1 MKKLLLGALLIVGA
15 TSFGAVSSELKV
27 TDDVSDPKKYSGSG
41 SLGLVSRGEVV
52 DATGKI
58 MLIITPTVSAGA
70 DGTSL
75 AFEHGQI
82 LVGGSSELTG
92 KFEAK
97 VVTGANN
104 EIIPITDK
112 ELTVK
117 LYAEGN
123 STVSET
129 TQGSYSANPINLVGP
144 TGSTLAYQLT
154 NDSGLQGNIYRGT
167 ILSKVEAKNTAG
179 TFLDRTG
186 KVVVEVTNL
195 SATPQS

>member
-15 TSFGAVSSELKV
+15 TSFGAVSSELKG
-27 TDDVSDPKKYSGSG
+27 TGSGPDPKKYSGSG

-82 LVGGSSELTG
+82 LTGNSSELTG

-104 EIIPITDK
+104 EIVPITDT
-112 ELTVK
+112 ELGVK
-117 LYAEGN
+117 LYAEKN
-123 STVSET
+123 STTSET
-129 TQGSYSANPINLVGP
+129 TQGSYSKTPIDLVGP
-144 TGSTLAYQLT
+144 AGSTLAYQLT

-167 ILSKVEAKNTAG
+167 ILSKVTAGTTPG
-179 TFLDRTG
+179 TFLDRSG
-186 KVVVEVTNL
+186 KIEVTVTDL
-195 SATPQS
+195 SATAK

>member
-15 TSFGAVSSELKV
+15 TSFGAVSSELKT
-27 TDDVSDPKKYSGSG
+27 TDTGPDPKKYSGSG

-52 DATGKI
+52 SAANKV

-82 LVGGSSELTG
+82 LVGDSSELTG

-104 EIIPITDK
+104 EILPITN
-112 ELTVK
+112 ELAVQLIVGTDNVKQGEYSNTVELIK
-117 LYAEGN
+117 GT
-123 STVSET
+123 STDT
-129 TQGSYSANPINLVGP
+129 
-144 TGSTLAYQLT
+144 TLAYQLT

-167 ILSKVEAKNTAG
+167 ILSKVMAGDKAG
-179 TFLDRTG
+179 TFLDRG
-186 KVVVEVTNL
+186 SKIEVTVTDL
-195 SATPQS
+195 PATAKP

>member
-1 MKKLLLGALLIVGA
+1 MKKLLLGALLIVGV
-15 TSFGAVSSELKV
+15 TSFGAVSSELKG
-27 TDDVSDPKKYSGSG
+27 TGTYSGSG

-97 VVTGANN
+97 VVTGKQN
-104 EIIPITDK
+104 EIVPITDS
-112 ELTVK
+112 ELSVK
-117 LYAEGN
+117 LYADGTN
-123 STVSET
+123 IGTET

-167 ILSKVEAKNTAG
+167 ILSKVEAGDTAG
-179 TFLDRTG
+179 TFLDRG
-186 KVVVEVTNL
+186 SKIEVTVTDL
-195 SATPQS
+195 PATAK

>member
-15 TSFGAVSSELKV
+15 TSFGAVSSELKDTSPGTNV
-27 TDDVSDPKKYSGSG
+27 YSGSG

-82 LVGGSSELTG
+82 LTGNSSELTG

-104 EIIPITDK
+104 EIVPITKDN
-112 ELTVK
+112 LTVQ
-117 LYAEGN
+117 LSVGSQN
-123 STVSET
+123 NV
-129 TQGSYSANPINLVGP
+129 TQGTYSTEVELV
-144 TGSTLAYQLT
+144 TGDTNGTSEPTLAYQLT

-167 ILSKVEAKNTAG
+167 ILSKVKANDKVG
-179 TFLDRTG
+179 TFLDRSG
-186 KVVVEVTNL
+186 KIEVTVTDL
-195 SATPQS
+195 SATAKS